1 MAEKVLDK
9 EIILYGTRFPIIG
22 EVQPQVISQFPG
34 KVVIGDVSR
43 SDQQLVSEWVISD
56 QRGGLGIENMDEKQD
71 MDRFWDSQNLW
82 TLDSKAIYLAPLAVQ
97 MSTPGGRLRKLCW
110 LGGKLYALG
119 TDPLRKVYRYNT
131 VTAVWDDVCEDVY
144 DLTDAVEFRNSAGT
158 VHYYVAAGAR
168 YWRSA
173 TGDPGSWAQIAVAA
187 NSFAVFDNKLI
198 ATDDTYVKY
207 STDGTTW
214 KNIALLPGIAVTI
227 SGLGAV
233 ACTPVTTI
241 RSVETREEIIVLLR
255 ADGVYVLDF
264 WTGATYKLVSIAK
277 PNVVYSYRDELYVG
291 ADSQLLRIV
300 GNVITSIS
308 VAGDDGTAIRG
319 SSEFNT
325 SVRDIGAYGDYV
337 YGAIGYNLLIRNGQG
352 WHNLAYPFPGYSYAG
367 VLSVEAV
374 HDGSSLKVYFITYPP
389 GLDDYVSYIT
399 MPFSG
404 LQPIKESGIVFSLS
418 GELITPYFDGGFN
431 DWIKVA
437 LAIKLT
443 CRQMTATETITV
455 NYRKDTESAWTTL
468 GTVNANG
475 VTVLSF
481 NNGSSQPVGIELKKI
496 QFRFIFGRSGLDN
509 TKTPIMESAVLRYY
523 CAPNTLYGWRCTVD
537 CTHEWKSKTPAELI
551 TALETAI
558 DTKTLGVM
566 SYFPDADKYVKILNM
581 VGAETTGRG
590 HEGKYQLTLAEM
602 A

>member
-34 KVVIGDVSR
+34 KVVIGDASR
-43 SDQQLVSEWVISD
+43 SDQQIVSEWVISD
-56 QRGGLGIENMDEKQD
+56 LRGGLGIENMNEKQD
-71 MDRFWDSQNLW
+71 IDRFWDSQNLW
-82 TLDSKAIYLAPLAVQ
+82 TLDSKAIYLAPLSTQ
-97 MSTPGGRLRKLCW
+97 ISTPGGRLRKLYW
-110 LGGKLYALG
+110 LNGRLYALG
-119 TDPLRKVYRYNT
+119 AENLRWVWRYDT
-131 VTAVWDDVCEDVY
+131 VTNTWQQVVEDVW
-144 DLTDAVEFRNSAGT
+144 DLTDAVVFRNSAGT
-158 VHYYVAAGAR
+158 VNIYVAAGAS

-173 TGDPGSWAQIAVAA
+173 TGDPGSWTQIAVAA

-198 ATDDTYVKY
+198 ATDNTYIKY
-207 STDGTTW
+207 STDGITW
-214 KNIALLPGIAVTI
+214 KNIALLPGIAVTA

-277 PNVVYSYRDELYVG
+277 PNVVYSHRDELYVG

-300 GNVITSIS
+300 GNVITSIG
-308 VAGDDGTAIRG
+308 VTRDDGTAIRG

-337 YGAIGYNLLIRNGQG
+337 YGAIGYNLLIHNGQG
-352 WHNLAYPFPGYSYAG
+352 WHNLTYPFPGYSYAG
-367 VLSVEAV
+367 LLSVEAV
-374 HDGSSLKVYFITYPP
+374 HDGSSLKVYFITYPA

-404 LQPIKESGIVFSLS
+404 LQPIKESGMAFSLS
-418 GELITPYFDGGFN
+418 GELITSYFDGGFN
-431 DWIKVA
+431 DWIKTA

-443 CRQMTATETITV
+443 CRQMTATEYIDV
-455 NYRKDTESAWTTL
+455 LYRKDNETAWTSL
-468 GTVNANG
+468 GHITSDG
-475 VTVLSF
+475 VAVLTF
-481 NNGSSQPVGIELKKI
+481 NNGSSQPVGTEFKRI
-496 QFRFIFGRSGLDN
+496 QFRFMFGRSGLDN
-509 TKTPIMESAVLRYY
+509 TKTPIMESAVFRYY
-523 CAPNTLYGWRCTVD
+523 RVPDTLYGWRCTVD
-537 CTHEWKSKTPAELI
+537 CTHEYKGKTPAELI
-551 TALETAI
+551 TALQTAI

-590 HEGKYQLTLAEM
+590 REGKYQLTLAEM